1 MIIQDLSNSFNPVPK
16 QERKKNQK
24 LINKKYHQCELCQR
38 KNIWTNTH
46 HIKSKGAS
54 GDDVEDNL
62 IELCANCH
70 RKVHDGLISKDDL
83 IKIVKNRRI
92 RV

>member
-24 LINKKYHQCELCQR
+24 LINKKDHQCELCQR

-83 IKIVKNRRI
+83 IKIVKNRRK